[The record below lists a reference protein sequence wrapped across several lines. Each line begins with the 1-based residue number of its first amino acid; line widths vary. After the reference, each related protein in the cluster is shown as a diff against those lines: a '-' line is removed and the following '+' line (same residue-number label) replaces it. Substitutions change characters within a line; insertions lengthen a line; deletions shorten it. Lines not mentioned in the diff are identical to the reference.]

1 MVPAVISRLHPGPQ
15 ASTGATV
22 CTKHLHLNAKYAAF
36 IYLKLIPDGLM
47 DSLKALPV
55 SGLVCTSRLF
65 VWTGQTGG
73 PNDRQMNHVISG
85 ENALRPELQLN
96 EMDLHQPITACHSE
110 WKTHEH

>member
-55 SGLVCTSRLF
+55 SALPDCLSGLVKL
-65 VWTGQTGG
+65 VAQTT
-73 PNDRQMNHVISG
+73 DR
-85 ENALRPELQLN
+85 
-96 EMDLHQPITACHSE
+96 
-110 WKTHEH
+110 